1 MGVFRPEIVMKNM
14 IPVIMSGILGI
25 YGLIVSVILFNGSI
39 FFIFY
44 IVKKPTPEGNQYSS
58 YEAYA
63 HLGSGLSCGLSCLAA
78 GLSLGICGD
87 AGCRAIGQQQSLFIS
102 VLLMLIFGEALAL
115 YGVIVA
121 IILATADADVCN

>member
-1 MGVFRPEIVMKNM
+1 MFRPEIVMKNM

-25 YGLIVSVILFNGSI
+25 YGLIVSVII
-39 FFIFY
+39 FKG
-44 IVKKPTPEGNQYSS
+44 VKKPEKDGSKYSS

-121 IILATADADVCN
+121 IVLATSTVDVC